1 MIYDIKLFLWRIIY
15 ALYIMHYNKNLL
27 EINIKACPER
37 YISRKIRY
45 NKIKFDNKTG
55 DGYIPVFFLHIFN
68 TERDMT

>member
-1 MIYDIKLFLWRIIY
+1 MIYDIKLFLWRIFY

-27 EINIKACPER
+27 EINRDPER

-45 NKIKFDNKTG
+45 NKIKFNNKTG
-55 DGYIPVFFLHIFN
+55 DGYIPVSLLHIFN